1 MRNEGSNLSRL
12 VPSVSHVVIC
22 VSQAF
27 SLTDK
32 EKRETACSLAALEKK
47 LLVPRVWPLDTY
59 ILYLTKQVC

>member
-12 VPSVSHVVIC
+12 TPSVSRVVIC

-32 EKRETACSLAALEKK
+32 EKRETACSLAALEKN
-47 LLVPRVWPLDTY
+47 TSG
-59 ILYLTKQVC
+59 TQGMAS